1 MRGPVRIRAMEEMP
15 LVRIREHDP
24 LSGRYGAGS
33 SPDRSSAFA
42 GGTRIRALQAEESRT
57 NAPMGSR
64 LQIPSHLHDADTGE
78 PERDNRDVRRAD
90 RIGMF
95 RNGGMRVARIL
106 RFRDIRQNRQ
116 RNRLRRFAR
125 SPFLVRS
132 DGGGR
137 FLDEADSYL
146 DSFFAN
152 VDGES
157 RFADRLLMFVVSAA
171 TVLALFSSSR
181 GDYDSIRIT
190 LLIFSVPALFML
202 FLMSV
207 PRRK

>member
-1 MRGPVRIRAMEEMP
+1 MAECVLRGSF
-15 LVRIREHDP
+15 DF
-24 LSGRYGAGS
+24 GT
-33 SPDRSSAFA
+33 SA
-42 GGTRIRALQAEESRT
+42 
-57 NAPMGSR
+57 
-64 LQIPSHLHDADTGE
+64 
-78 PERDNRDVRRAD
+78 
-90 RIGMF
+90 RIG
-95 RNGGMRVARIL
+95 
-106 RFRDIRQNRQ
+106 RQ

-171 TVLALFSSSR
+171 TVLALFSSSW

-190 LLIFSVPALFML
+190 LLVFSVPALFML